1 MIQRA
6 ETAQHKN
13 RKDSNN
19 HSQYL
24 RISKF
29 SLVKSFGQEIV
40 IVPPYLCLWSECR
53 RVEPY
58 VEGKQRKGTNRVSR
72 VGKRKR
78 KEEQKKKKLELGW
91 VARRWCRHS
100 TGHGQIN
107 PDHVTLGVG
116 VLAGPRNNRIA
127 RSVYQRALLRRQISR
142 RYKRFH
148 RSPLIYLVAP
158 NSFLLFVS
166 YSNKNLE
173 IFGFFLPIKLQVTRA
188 SFDGKPGIE
197 NSIEK
202 YEIDNN
208 SRVQIYLFEY

>member
-1 MIQRA
+1 MQRGNRERERTVLA
-6 ETAQHKN
+6 E
-13 RKDSNN
+13 
-19 HSQYL
+19 
-24 RISKF
+24 
-29 SLVKSFGQEIV
+29 QE
-40 IVPPYLCLWSECR
+40 
-53 RVEPY
+53 
-58 VEGKQRKGTNRVSR
+58 
-72 VGKRKR
+72 KRK
-78 KEEQKKKKLELGW
+78 KKGEQKKKKLELGW

-166 YSNKNLE
+166 CSKFSVSSYRLNCRLREPLSIMENLAQKTRQRNMKSITIRGFRF
-173 IFGFFLPIKLQVTRA
+173 IFL
-188 SFDGKPGIE
+188 
-197 NSIEK
+197 SIDYGVE
-202 YEIDNN
+202 EGT
-208 SRVQIYLFEY
+208 